1 MPTEDPHEH
10 AHDDIL
16 PEIVVDES
24 AEQYVQQPEEEEE
37 DEPPL
42 PAPAEAEEH
51 LQNEVV
57 IEPELPPA
65 PEQDNIFQTGKPVKK
80 KRNVS
85 EKQRAHL
92 ERIRTKALERKKEKA
107 AERKAARATSQ
118 PAPAPAEHTAPAAT
132 TPAPAPHVEPVPS
145 PYLTHEDVDA
155 ILSRY
160 DERRAKK
167 KEAKRKEAQAQ
178 ELVRTHMQ
186 QDDVWAQCFQ

>member
-24 AEQYVQQPEEEEE
+24 AEQYVQQPEEE

-118 PAPAPAEHTAPAAT
+118 PAPGEDTAPADT
-132 TPAPAPHVEPVPS
+132 TPAPAPRVEPVPS

-160 DERRAKK
+160 EERRAKK

>member
-24 AEQYVQQPEEEEE
+24 AEQYVQQPEEEE
-37 DEPPL
+37 DQPPL
-42 PAPAEAEEH
+42 PAPAEAEEPV
-51 LQNEVV
+51 QNEVV

-107 AERKAARATSQ
+107 AERKVARATSQ
-118 PAPAPAEHTAPAAT
+118 PAPAPAEHTSPAAT
-132 TPAPAPHVEPVPS
+132 TPAPAPRVEPVPS

-160 DERRAKK
+160 EERRAKK